1 MQSSVS
7 TLDGIID
14 TVTGFHPLLPLLG
27 LLKYNGKLVIVGG
40 PDKLELPVPPLLF
53 GEQIN
58 HDYSKLRRL
67 KKEDEKILNLE
78 S

>member
-1 MQSSVS
+1 MS

-14 TVTGFHPLLPLLG
+14 TATGSHPLLPLLG

-40 PDKLELPVPPLLF
+40 PDKLELPVPSLLF

-58 HDYSKLRRL
+58 HGSGKLHRL
-67 KKEDEKILNLE
+67 KKDDAMILNLE
-78 S
+78 P